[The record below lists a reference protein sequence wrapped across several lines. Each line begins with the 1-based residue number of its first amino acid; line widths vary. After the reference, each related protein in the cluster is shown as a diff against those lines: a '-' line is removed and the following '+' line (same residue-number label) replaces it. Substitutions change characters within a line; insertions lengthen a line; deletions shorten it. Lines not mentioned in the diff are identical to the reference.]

1 MHSICVTKGPLATYK
16 LFVRVYGGKYD
27 GDLNKRHPN
36 TVGLLKFVT
45 LYSIMLASFFGK
57 GHCLVMDSAYMG
69 DAMALIGRF
78 VWMINMIGTVQ
89 SNRTGAGGMGKEAIK
104 QKEIQ
109 KGKYNSLFYQHKEQ
123 PLTYAIWADNN
134 FVKVLSNFHRP
145 RVAPE
150 GVKRKRR
157 GADGRRE
164 HYQTPVDIPLQ
175 TQDYCETY
183 HLIDKGNGAE
193 AKYDLG
199 GESKMHGWSPKL
211 TARLFNMNLNNAY
224 KIYCTLVANEEG
236 QSYKPKGMRECIQ
249 ATAHALL
256 QQG

>member
-1 MHSICVTKGPLATYK
+1 
-16 LFVRVYGGKYD
+16 
-27 GDLNKRHPN
+27 
-36 TVGLLKFVT
+36 
-45 LYSIMLASFFGK
+45 
-57 GHCLVMDSAYMG
+57 
-69 DAMALIGRF
+69 MALLGRF
-78 VWMINMIGTVQ
+78 IWKINMIGTVQ
-89 SNRTGAGGMGKEAIK
+89 SNRTGGGLLGKDAVK
-104 QKEIQ
+104 NNEIQ
-109 KGKYNSLFYQHKEQ
+109 KNKYNSLFYQHKEQ

-145 RVAPE
+145 KVAPE

-175 TQDYCETY
+175 TQDYCDTY

-224 KIYCTLVANEEG
+224 KIYTTLYAKHHPG
-236 QSYKPKGMRECIQ
+236 CKPMEMRDCVIDL
-249 ATAHALL
+249 THSLL

>member
-1 MHSICVTKGPLATYK
+1 
-16 LFVRVYGGKYD
+16 
-27 GDLNKRHPN
+27 
-36 TVGLLKFVT
+36 
-45 LYSIMLASFFGK
+45 
-57 GHCLVMDSAYMG
+57 
-69 DAMALIGRF
+69 
-78 VWMINMIGTVQ
+78 MIGTVQ
-89 SNRTGAGGMGKEAIK
+89 FNRTDSGAKGKEAVK
-104 QKEIQ
+104 SNGIQ
-109 KGKYNSLFYQHKEQ
+109 KGQYNSLFYQHKDQ
-123 PLTYAIWADNN
+123 PLTYAIWTDNN
-134 FVKVLSNFHRP
+134 FVKVLSNFHQP
-145 RVAPE
+145 KVSVQ

-157 GADGRRE
+157 GANGRRE

-236 QSYKPKGMRECIQ
+236 HSYKPKGMRECIQ
-249 ATAHALL
+249 ATAHSLL